1 MLWLLPSPN
10 YTDPWFVALF
20 CFFFLPMVNVDTFFF
35 DRERQKFQER
45 IRETVEGC
53 GDRER
58 QRETEIDRQRQI
70 GLEER
75 AIERKK

>member
-1 MLWLLPSPN
+1 
-10 YTDPWFVALF
+10 
-20 CFFFLPMVNVDTFFF
+20 MVNVDTFFF

-53 GDRER
+53 RDRER